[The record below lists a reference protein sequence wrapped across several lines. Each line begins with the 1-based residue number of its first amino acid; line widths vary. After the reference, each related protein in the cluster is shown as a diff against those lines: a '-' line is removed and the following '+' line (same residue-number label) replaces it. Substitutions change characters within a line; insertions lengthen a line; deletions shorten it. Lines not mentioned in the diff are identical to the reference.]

1 MVDGEAVD
9 GCNEKEKGGR
19 EEIQKGTRKLLRVM
33 DNSHYLGCG
42 DGFMK
47 ITFVK
52 LINSYTLNICCMSIV
67 SQKGL

>member
-1 MVDGEAVD
+1 MVDGEAGD

-19 EEIQKGTRKLLRVM
+19 EELQKGTRKLLRVV

-47 ITFVK
+47 IIFVK
-52 LINSYTLNICCMSIV
+52 LIKSYTLNIYCMSTV
-67 SQKGL
+67 SQ